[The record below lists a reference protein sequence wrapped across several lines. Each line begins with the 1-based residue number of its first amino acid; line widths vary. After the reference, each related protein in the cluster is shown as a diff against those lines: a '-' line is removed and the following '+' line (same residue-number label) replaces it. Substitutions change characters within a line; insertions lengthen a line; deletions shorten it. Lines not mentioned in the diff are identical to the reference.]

1 MSSKGASFERDIS
14 RQLSLWWTHGER
26 DDVFWRSS
34 MSGGRATVRA
44 KKGQKTAYQ
53 NGDITATDP
62 IGSQLIENVV
72 IELKRG
78 YSRWCVL
85 DLVDSPK
92 PEKSTLAAFLGQ
104 VEEECKNASVS
115 SFMLICKRDGRRPVV
130 LFPMGMITLEAHM
143 ALGQTNMLSVYA
155 SSIKNTITC
164 VTLDKFLAIPPEE
177 ILESTKRYN
186 GYEKQEDT
194 KAGK

>member
-62 IGSQLIENVV
+62 
-72 IELKRG
+72 
-78 YSRWCVL
+78 
-85 DLVDSPK
+85 
-92 PEKSTLAAFLGQ
+92 
-104 VEEECKNASVS
+104 
-115 SFMLICKRDGRRPVV
+115 
-130 LFPMGMITLEAHM
+130 
-143 ALGQTNMLSVYA
+143 
-155 SSIKNTITC
+155 
-164 VTLDKFLAIPPEE
+164 
-177 ILESTKRYN
+177 
-186 GYEKQEDT
+186 
-194 KAGK
+194 

>member
-1 MSSKGASFERDIS
+1 MGNKGASFERDIS
-14 RQLSLWWTHGER
+14 RQLSLWWTHEKR

-62 IGSQLIENVV
+62 ISSPLIENVV

-78 YSRWCVL
+78 YKKWGVL
-85 DLVDSPK
+85 DLLDSAK
-92 PEKSTLAAFLGQ
+92 PEKSTLAGFLAQ
-104 VEEECKNASVS
+104 VEEECKNAGVS
-115 SFMLICKRDGRRPVV
+115 AFMLICKRDGRKPIV
-130 LFPMGMITLEAHM
+130 LFPIGMLSLICYANLGNGYMINTYIPSIQNNIVCITLDRF
-143 ALGQTNMLSVYA
+143 LS
-155 SSIKNTITC
+155 
-164 VTLDKFLAIPPEE
+164 IPPEE

-186 GYEKQEDT
+186 NAEHDT
-194 KAGK
+194 EARK

>member
-62 IGSQLIENVV
+62 IGSPLIENVA

-78 YSRWCVL
+78 YKKWGVL
-85 DLVDSPK
+85 DLLDSTK
-92 PEKSTLAAFLGQ
+92 PEKSTLAGFLSQ
-104 VEEECKNASVS
+104 VEEECKNAGVS
-115 SFMLICKRDGRRPVV
+115 SFMLICKRDGRKPVV
-130 LFPMGMITLEAHM
+130 IFPAGMIELDTY
-143 ALGQTNMLSVYA
+143 LGLGAGDMLSIYYSPNKSA
-155 SSIKNTITC
+155 LTC
-164 VTLDKFLAIPPEE
+164 IALDKFLTISPEE

-186 GYEKQEDT
+186 NAKQENT
-194 KAGK
+194 

>member
-62 IGSQLIENVV
+62 IGSPLIENVV

-78 YSRWCVL
+78 YKKWGVL
-85 DLVDSPK
+85 DLLDSPK
-92 PEKSTLAAFLGQ
+92 PEKSTLAGFLAQ
-104 VEEECKNASVS
+104 VEEECKNAGVS
-115 SFMLICKRDGRRPVV
+115 AFVLICKRDGRKPVV
-130 LFPMGMITLEAHM
+130 IFPMGMLE
-143 ALGQTNMLSVYA
+143 LGTHCLLGSEDMLNIYYSPSKCVL
-155 SSIKNTITC
+155 TC
-164 VTLDKFLAIPPEE
+164 VSLDKFLALPPEE

-186 GYEKQEDT
+186 NAEQENPES
-194 KAGK
+194 GK